1 MLLCQISDFH
11 VRPDRRLAYRRVDT
25 ATMLERCVA
34 RILALPQR
42 PDAVIA
48 TGDLVDFGTEGEY
61 RLLRE
66 LLAPLPMALYLMP
79 GNHDAR
85 EALRASF
92 ADHAYLRQ
100 WAPFVQYAIDD
111 HPLRLVALDTVVPG
125 RGEGALCVERLA
137 WLDATLA
144 AAPSRPTVVALHHPP
159 FETGIGHMDRLGLA
173 GIDGLAEVIAR
184 HPQVERLI
192 SGHIHRPITARFAG
206 TVATTCPSTAHQ
218 IALDLAPDAR
228 DAFVMEPPAFQLHR
242 WDGRAL
248 VTHTVYV
255 DAFDG
260 PHPFSAKA
268 QDRSQ
273 PSRPDTPAR

>member
-1 MLLCQISDFH
+1 MAATSRDSDS
-11 VRPDRRLAYRRVDT
+11 
-25 ATMLERCVA
+25 CS
-34 RILALPQR
+34 
-42 PDAVIA
+42 
-48 TGDLVDFGTEGEY
+48 GGSN
-61 RLLRE
+61 
-66 LLAPLPMALYLMP
+66 P
-79 GNHDAR
+79 GNR
-85 EALRASF
+85 EAI
-92 ADHAYLRQ
+92 
-100 WAPFVQYAIDD
+100 ID
-111 HPLRLVALDTVVPG
+111 L
-125 RGEGALCVERLA
+125 
-137 WLDATLA
+137 
-144 AAPSRPTVVALHHPP
+144 PS
-159 FETGIGHMDRLGLA
+159 
-173 GIDGLAEVIAR
+173 DGLAEVIAR